1 MVAVVVMVLLGSSRY
16 PSKGGVTGWDEAMFR
31 AVFECLWIE
40 SDGNTEKA
48 IVSRRTGSRFVK
60 LEAYDDYCGEH
71 VAKDN
76 AC

>member
-1 MVAVVVMVLLGSSRY
+1 
-16 PSKGGVTGWDEAMFR
+16 MFR

-40 SDGNTEKA
+40 SDGNTEKD

-60 LEAYDDYCGEH
+60 LEAYDHYCGEH

>member
-1 MVAVVVMVLLGSSRY
+1 
-16 PSKGGVTGWDEAMFR
+16 MFR

-40 SDGNTEKA
+40 SDGNFEKA
-48 IVSRRTGSRFVK
+48 IVSQRTGSRFVK